1 MIGQQFGNYRAVSL
15 LGEGGMGAVYL
26 AEHPAIGRRVA
37 VKVLHK
43 NYIRDENLLTRFL
56 NEARAANAIRHPN
69 IIEILDSGTIAD
81 GTPFLVMEL
90 LEGESLGTRI
100 RRVGALPIQT
110 AVEFCYQ
117 TASALGAAHKKG
129 IVHRDLK
136 PDNLFVVPDPHDP
149 ERERIKVLD
158 FGIAKLQ
165 QSANDSVKTRTGTLM
180 GTPIY
185 MSPEQ
190 CRGTK
195 TVDHRSDIYSLGII
209 FFEML
214 CGQPPFVSEGFGELV
229 NMHLNVAPQ
238 APSSQN
244 PDVSPAIDAIVLK
257 MLSKNPDERFAD
269 MGELQAALKSS
280 GGSMFVV
287 RGTQPSSPDMK
298 NTARTAPKNG
308 PTTGAATAPGGAGSS
323 NNPKLRDTTFSTGVG
338 ERVEGEPGGSKKGKA
353 AMVFVVAAAAGGC
366 QDGDREGPVRSGRRQ
381 RARRCQ
387 RRDAG
392 RDAAGA
398 QSTAWR
404 RAQAA
409 AREGGLPAQP
419 ARGLARRRPDDRAH
433 AGAQTGQAGARAQ
446 AAPGVGRRAGQA
458 LGNRFEESAMAESDG
473 LIEVLKEIRDEIRA
487 VRTELGDRR
496 APMAASGLRT
506 EVVER
511 RARWRTGAT
520 AGIGAMALV
529 ALVLSL
535 RAGGQASPAVVATA
549 PQMSPGTMTASTAM
563 TTTPAPTAMP
573 APAPTAMPAP
583 VATKPPPPARATKP
597 AATRPALAQQPAGAP
612 AVVAVPKRLVKPAV
626 APKLPAAV
634 PSDEDDA
641 IAFSP
646 PPRRVRVHRMS
657 YGPVDSQPAKL

>member
-1 MIGQQFGNYRAVSL
+1 MIGQQFGNYRAISL

-100 RRVGALPIQT
+100 RREGALPIQS

-195 TVDHRSDIYSLGII
+195 TVDHRTDIYSLGII

-229 NMHLNVAPQ
+229 NMHLNVAPP
-238 APSSQN
+238 APSTQN
-244 PDVSPAIDAIVLK
+244 ANVPPTLDAIVLK

-269 MGELQAALKSS
+269 MGELMTALKAS
-280 GGSMFVV
+280 GGSTFVV
-287 RGTQPSSPDMK
+287 RSAQSSSPDIGGK
-298 NTARTAPKNG
+298 
-308 PTTGAATAPGGAGSS
+308 TGKLGGNSASLGASSKVGAGTGSLS
-323 NNPKLRDTTFSTGVG
+323 NPKLHDTTFSTGVG
-338 ERVEGEPGGSKKGKA
+338 ERVDGAQAGSPKKGKA
-353 AMVFVVAAAAGGC
+353 ALVFVVAAAAAVGAGVFIFR
-366 QDGDREGPVRSGRRQ
+366 DGEKAGVQREI
-381 RARRCQ
+381 
-387 RRDAG
+387 
-392 RDAAGA
+392 
-398 QSTAWR
+398 
-404 RAQAA
+404 AA
-409 AREGGLPAQP
+409 APIV
-419 ARGLARRRPDDRAH
+419 
-433 AGAQTGQAGARAQ
+433 
-446 AAPGVGRRAGQA
+446 AATP
-458 LGNRFEESAMAESDG
+458 
-473 LIEVLKEIRDEIRA
+473 
-487 VRTELGDRR
+487 
-496 APMAASGLRT
+496 
-506 EVVER
+506 
-511 RARWRTGAT
+511 
-520 AGIGAMALV
+520 
-529 ALVLSL
+529 
-535 RAGGQASPAVVATA
+535 TA
-549 PQMSPGTMTASTAM
+549 PKIEP
-563 TTTPAPTAMP
+563 PP
-573 APAPTAMPAP
+573 APAPAPLPA
-583 VATKPPPPARATKP
+583 KP
-597 AATRPALAQQPAGAP
+597 AAPKTVTVRVESDPAGANVLDDASNGVLGVTP
-612 AVVAVPKRLVKPAV
+612 LVLKRPRGGAFKVRLEKDGFTPNAHAISLDDDQTIELTLEHKQVKPAH
-626 APKLPAAV
+626 AHKPHA
-634 PSDEDDA
+634 S
-641 IAFSP
+641 S
-646 PPRRVRVHRMS
+646 
-657 YGPVDSQPAKL
+657 GGDSEPAKL

>member
-1 MIGQQFGNYRAVSL
+1 MIGQQFGNYRAISL

-100 RRVGALPIQT
+100 RRDGALAIPT

-190 CRGTK
+190 CRGTR

-229 NMHLNVAPQ
+229 NMHLNVAPA
-238 APSSQN
+238 APSTQN
-244 PDVSPAIDAIVLK
+244 AKVSPTIDAIVLK

-269 MGELQAALKSS
+269 MGELMTALKAS
-280 GGSMFVV
+280 GGSTFVV
-287 RGTQPSSPDMK
+287 RGAQPSSPELGNK
-298 NTARTAPKNG
+298 
-308 PTTGAATAPGGAGSS
+308 TGNKAGSS
-323 NNPKLRDTTFSTGVG
+323 SQAGPGSPSNPKLRETTFSTGVG
-338 ERVEGEPGGSKKGKA
+338 ERVEGTQAGPKKGKA
-353 AMVFVVAAAAGGC
+353 ALVFVVAAAAAVGAGVFIFR
-366 QDGDREGPVRSGRRQ
+366 DGEKAGVQRELATTPV
-381 RARRCQ
+381 
-387 RRDAG
+387 
-392 RDAAGA
+392 
-398 QSTAWR
+398 
-404 RAQAA
+404 
-409 AREGGLPAQP
+409 
-419 ARGLARRRPDDRAH
+419 
-433 AGAQTGQAGARAQ
+433 
-446 AAPGVGRRAGQA
+446 APVIA
-458 LGNRFEESAMAESDG
+458 
-473 LIEVLKEIRDEIRA
+473 
-487 VRTELGDRR
+487 
-496 APMAASGLRT
+496 
-506 EVVER
+506 
-511 RARWRTGAT
+511 
-520 AGIGAMALV
+520 
-529 ALVLSL
+529 
-535 RAGGQASPAVVATA
+535 
-549 PQMSPGTMTASTAM
+549 ASTA
-563 TTTPAPTAMP
+563 PKVEPP
-573 APAPTAMPAP
+573 PVAPAKPVVPPTVTVRVESDPMGANVLDEASGGVLGVTPLVLHRPRGGAFKVRLEKEGYAP
-583 VATKPPPPARATKP
+583 NAHAISLSDDQTIELTLEHKQP
-597 AATRPALAQQPAGAP
+597 RPAHAHRSRAASAGE
-612 AVVAVPKRLVKPAV
+612 
-626 APKLPAAV
+626 
-634 PSDEDDA
+634 SE
-641 IAFSP
+641 
-646 PPRRVRVHRMS
+646 
-657 YGPVDSQPAKL
+657 PAKL

>member
-1 MIGQQFGNYRAVSL
+1 MIGQQFGNYRAISL

-100 RRVGALPIQT
+100 RRVGALPMQS

-229 NMHLNVAPQ
+229 NMHLNVAPP
-238 APSSQN
+238 APSTQN
-244 PDVSPAIDAIVLK
+244 ANVPPALDAIVLK

-269 MGELQAALKSS
+269 MGELMTALKAS

-287 RGTQPSSPDMK
+287 RSAQSSSPDIGGK
-298 NTARTAPKNG
+298 TRATRQAIRARPARWARAP
-308 PTTGAATAPGGAGSS
+308 PAIRSCATRRSRPAWASG
-323 NNPKLRDTTFSTGVG
+323 STGPS
-338 ERVEGEPGGSKKGKA
+338 PGSPRKGKA
-353 AMVFVVAAAAGGC
+353 ALAFVVAAAVAVGAGVFIFR
-366 QDGDREGPVRSGRRQ
+366 DGEKAGVQRELASAPVV
-381 RARRCQ
+381 
-387 RRDAG
+387 
-392 RDAAGA
+392 
-398 QSTAWR
+398 
-404 RAQAA
+404 
-409 AREGGLPAQP
+409 PATP
-419 ARGLARRRPDDRAH
+419 A
-433 AGAQTGQAGARAQ
+433 T
-446 AAPGVGRRAGQA
+446 
-458 LGNRFEESAMAESDG
+458 
-473 LIEVLKEIRDEIRA
+473 
-487 VRTELGDRR
+487 T
-496 APMAASGLRT
+496 
-506 EVVER
+506 
-511 RARWRTGAT
+511 
-520 AGIGAMALV
+520 
-529 ALVLSL
+529 
-535 RAGGQASPAVVATA
+535 TA
-549 PQMSPGTMTASTAM
+549 PKIEPPPAP
-563 TTTPAPTAMP
+563 TPAP
-573 APAPTAMPAP
+573 
-583 VATKPPPPARATKP
+583 
-597 AATRPALAQQPAGAP
+597 PALPAKPVVPKTVTVRVESDPAGAHVLDDASGGVLGVTP
-612 AVVAVPKRLVKPAV
+612 LVLKRPRGGAFKVRLEKDGYTPNAHAISLSDDQTIELTLEHKQVKPA
-626 APKLPAAV
+626 
-634 PSDEDDA
+634 
-641 IAFSP
+641 
-646 PPRRVRVHRMS
+646 RVHKS
-657 YGPVDSQPAKL
+657 HASSGDSEPAKL

>member
-1 MIGQQFGNYRAVSL
+1 MIGQQFGNYRAISL

-100 RRVGALPIQT
+100 RRDGALPIQT

-136 PDNLFVVPDPHDP
+136 PDNLFVVPDPHEP

-190 CRGTK
+190 CRGTR

-229 NMHLNVAPQ
+229 NMHLNVAPP

-244 PDVSPAIDAIVLK
+244 ANVSPTIDAIVLK
-257 MLSKNPDERFAD
+257 MLSKNPDDRFAD
-269 MGELQAALKSS
+269 MGSLMTALKSS

-287 RGTQPSSPDMK
+287 RSAQPSSPDIARK
-298 NTARTAPKNG
+298 TDKPASSSNTGQVGLAGSLSKV
-308 PTTGAATAPGGAGSS
+308 GAGSVS
-323 NNPKLRDTTFSTGVG
+323 NPKLHDTTFSTGVG
-338 ERVEGEPGGSKKGKA
+338 ERVGGTQSGGPQSPKKGKA
-353 AMVFVVAAAAGGC
+353 ALVFVVAAAAA
-366 QDGDREGPVRSGRRQ
+366 V
-381 RARRCQ
+381 
-387 RRDAG
+387 
-392 RDAAGA
+392 
-398 QSTAWR
+398 
-404 RAQAA
+404 
-409 AREGGLPAQP
+409 
-419 ARGLARRRPDDRAH
+419 
-433 AGAQTGQAGARAQ
+433 
-446 AAPGVGRRAGQA
+446 GVGVFIFRDGEKAG
-458 LGNRFEESAMAESDG
+458 
-473 LIEVLKEIRDEIRA
+473 
-487 VRTELGDRR
+487 
-496 APMAASGLRT
+496 
-506 EVVER
+506 VER
-511 RARWRTGAT
+511 EIASAPSVPAT
-520 AGIGAMALV
+520 
-529 ALVLSL
+529 
-535 RAGGQASPAVVATA
+535 PATTTA
-549 PQMSPGTMTASTAM
+549 PKIE
-563 TTTPAPTAMP
+563 
-573 APAPTAMPAP
+573 APAPPPAAPIPAP
-583 VATKPPPPARATKP
+583 P
-597 AATRPALAQQPAGAP
+597 
-612 AVVAVPKRLVKPAV
+612 AVPKTVTVRVESDPTGANVLDDASGGVLGVTPLVLTRPHGGAFKVRLEKDGYTPNAHAISLDDDQTIELTLEHKQIKPAHV
-626 APKLPAAV
+626 HKPHAP
-634 PSDEDDA
+634 S
-641 IAFSP
+641 
-646 PPRRVRVHRMS
+646 
-657 YGPVDSQPAKL
+657 GGDSEPAKL

>member
-1 MIGQQFGNYRAVSL
+1 MIGQQFGNYKAISL

-100 RRVGALPIQT
+100 RRVGALPLQT

-165 QSANDSVKTRTGTLM
+165 QGSASDSVKTRTGTLM

-229 NMHLNVAPQ
+229 NMHLNVAPP

-244 PDVSPAIDAIVLK
+244 ANVSPTLDAIVLK
-257 MLSKNPDERFAD
+257 MLAKNPDERFAD
-269 MGELQAALKSS
+269 MGELQTALKGS

-287 RGTQPSSPDMK
+287 RGTAQAPADAFKSQPPVSVSTSS
-298 NTARTAPKNG
+298 
-308 PTTGAATAPGGAGSS
+308 
-323 NNPKLRDTTFSTGVG
+323 PKLRDTTFSTGVG
-338 ERVEGEPGGSKKGKA
+338 ERVDGVPGGRKGKGKVVGVFLVA
-353 AMVFVVAAAAGGC
+353 AGLAGAGVFIFRDGEKIGVQQEMAAVPAAPAPKVTPPPPAPVAPPAPPAKPAAPKTVTVHVESDPSGANVVDESNGGMLGVTPLVLKRPKGGALKVRLEKDGYTPNGHALSLDDDQTVELTLEHKQVKPAHVHKSHPAAAAG
-366 QDGDREGPVRSGRRQ
+366 
-381 RARRCQ
+381 
-387 RRDAG
+387 
-392 RDAAGA
+392 
-398 QSTAWR
+398 
-404 RAQAA
+404 
-409 AREGGLPAQP
+409 
-419 ARGLARRRPDDRAH
+419 
-433 AGAQTGQAGARAQ
+433 
-446 AAPGVGRRAGQA
+446 
-458 LGNRFEESAMAESDG
+458 
-473 LIEVLKEIRDEIRA
+473 
-487 VRTELGDRR
+487 
-496 APMAASGLRT
+496 
-506 EVVER
+506 
-511 RARWRTGAT
+511 
-520 AGIGAMALV
+520 
-529 ALVLSL
+529 
-535 RAGGQASPAVVATA
+535 
-549 PQMSPGTMTASTAM
+549 
-563 TTTPAPTAMP
+563 
-573 APAPTAMPAP
+573 
-583 VATKPPPPARATKP
+583 
-597 AATRPALAQQPAGAP
+597 
-612 AVVAVPKRLVKPAV
+612 
-626 APKLPAAV
+626 
-634 PSDEDDA
+634 
-641 IAFSP
+641 
-646 PPRRVRVHRMS
+646 
-657 YGPVDSQPAKL
+657 DSEPAKL